1 MIDDVIILIDG
12 KWSCKVFPRR
22 SAHFVGFA
30 CASSS
35 PCAWCMRTVIIDDVI
50 ILSDGKWSLLSNFQF
65 FEQKRLNTCS
75 YSYISTYIIVLTY
88 KMIFYSC
95 FQQNLLILS
104 KISKIENPR
113 WRPSAAILDFLFCYH
128 GNSG

>member
-1 MIDDVIILIDG
+1 ME
-12 KWSCKVFPRR
+12 
-22 SAHFVGFA
+22 FA
-30 CASSS
+30 
-35 PCAWCMRTVIIDDVI
+35 VK
-50 ILSDGKWSLLSNFQF
+50 LQF

-88 KMIFYSC
+88 KMMFPSY

-104 KISKIENPR
+104 KILKIENPG